1 MSNSQINLPKTAFSM
16 KANLPAREPE
26 ILEYW
31 QKINLYRELRNSSK
45 GKEKF
50 VLHDGPP
57 YANGNIHM
65 GTALNK
71 ILKDIIVKFHQMDGK
86 DSIYVPGWDCH
97 GLPIEWKI
105 EEQYKKNKK
114 NKNDVPIVEFRK
126 ECRLFA
132 EKWIEVHKGQ
142 FKRLGVVG
150 DWENYYST
158 MSFDA
163 EAQIVRELGKFLKE
177 GSLYRGFKP
186 VLWSTVEKTALA
198 DAEVERV
205 LSMADGAL
213 LLIDSAEGVMP
224 QTKFVLS
231 KALKQGLK
239 PIVVINKLDKADQRA
254 NEVLDETFDL
264 FVSLDANEEQLD
276 FPVLYASGRSGWA
289 DTEVDGPREN
299 LNPLL
304 DLILDHVK
312 PAKFEKE
319 KPFAMLSTLL
329 YADSFLG
336 RSLVGRITQGT
347 AKANQSIKAINLNG
361 EKVDEGK
368 LTKIFRYEGTKKV
381 PIEVGEAGD
390 IVVIAG
396 LENANV
402 ADTICDLD
410 VNEPISA
417 TPIDPP
423 TMSITITVNTSP
435 LAGKEGKKLTSTQIR
450 DRLLQEAQNNVGI
463 TFAENNGNDS
473 FVVSGRGE
481 LMLEILL
488 TQMRR
493 EGFEMTVSPPK
504 VLYQTDESGKKLE
517 PIEEI
522 TMDLDEEYSSKVIDS
537 MNRRKGKLIDL
548 KDTGK
553 DKKRLIFH
561 APTRGLMGYT
571 SRFLTLTKG
580 NGVINRIFHS
590 YGPFEGEMEGR
601 RNGALI
607 AMEQGKAV
615 AFAIFNLQ
623 ARGEMFVTH
632 NDPVYPGMIVGLSPK
647 PGDMIINVMKGK
659 KLTNMRTQGTDE
671 NVVLT
676 PVRKMSI
683 AEQLSMLNT
692 DEALE
697 ITPESCRLRKS
708 ILDPHERKRSE
719 KSGAAA

>member
-1 MSNSQINLPKTAFSM
+1 MTTSIRNITIIAHVDHGKTTLIDNLMKQSGSFRENEVVDERLMDSGELEKERGITILAKPASIN
-16 KANLPAREPE
+16 
-26 ILEYW
+26 W
-31 QKINLYRELRNSSK
+31 
-45 GKEKF
+45 
-50 VLHDGPP
+50 
-57 YANGNIHM
+57 
-65 GTALNK
+65 
-71 ILKDIIVKFHQMDGK
+71 K
-86 DSIYVPGWDCH
+86 DSRINIIDTPGHRD
-97 GLPIEWKI
+97 
-105 EEQYKKNKK
+105 
-114 NKNDVPIVEFRK
+114 
-126 ECRLFA
+126 FA
-132 EKWIEVHKGQ
+132 
-142 FKRLGVVG
+142 
-150 DWENYYST
+150 
-158 MSFDA
+158 
-163 EAQIVRELGKFLKE
+163 
-177 GSLYRGFKP
+177 
-186 VLWSTVEKTALA
+186 
-198 DAEVERV
+198 AEVERV

-224 QTKFVLS
+224 QTKFVLA

-254 NEVLDETFDL
+254 DEVLNETFDL
-264 FVSLDANEEQLD
+264 FVNLDSNEEQLD
-276 FPVLYASGRSGWA
+276 FPVIYASGRSGWA
-289 DTEVDGPREN
+289 SKEIDGPREN

-304 DLILDHVK
+304 DLVIDHVK
-312 PAKFEKE
+312 PAEFDKS

-336 RSLVGRITQGT
+336 RSLVGRISQGT
-347 AKANQSIKAINLNG
+347 AKANQQIKAINLDG
-361 EKVDEGK
+361 EKVDEGR

-396 LENANV
+396 LEKANV
-402 ADTICDLD
+402 ADTICDTEVD
-410 VNEPISA
+410 TPIQA

-423 TMSITITVNTSP
+423 TMSIKITVNSSP
-435 LAGKEGKKLTSTQIR
+435 LAGTEGKKLTSTQIR
-450 DRLLQEAQNNVGI
+450 ERLVQEAQNNVGI
-463 TFAENNGNDS
+463 SFSENENKDS
-473 FVVSGRGE
+473 FEISGRGE

-493 EGFEMTVSPPK
+493 EGFEMTVSPPR
-504 VLYQTDESGKKLE
+504 VLFQKNENGEKLE

-522 TMDLDEEYSSKVIDS
+522 TMDLDEEFSSKVIDS
-537 MNRRKGKLIDL
+537 MNKRKGKLIDL

-553 DKKRLIFH
+553 NKKRLIFH

-580 NGVINRIFHS
+580 TGVINRIFHS
-590 YGPFEGEMEGR
+590 YGKFEGDMEGR

-607 AMEQGKAV
+607 SMEQGKAV
-615 AFAIFNLQ
+615 AFAIYNLQ

-632 NDPVYPGMIVGLSPK
+632 NDPVYSGMIVGLSPK

-683 AEQLSMLNT
+683 AEQLSMLNS

-697 ITPESCRLRKS
+697 ITPNSCRLRKAV
-708 ILDPHERKRSE
+708 LDPHERKKLSKLSE
-719 KSGAAA
+719 AS

>member
-1 MSNSQINLPKTAFSM
+1 MTTSIRNITIIAHVDHGKTTLIDNLMKQSGSFRDNEVVDERLMDSGELEKERGITILAKPASINWKNS
-16 KANLPAREPE
+16 R
-26 ILEYW
+26 
-31 QKINLYRELRNSSK
+31 
-45 GKEKF
+45 
-50 VLHDGPP
+50 V
-57 YANGNIHM
+57 NIID
-65 GTALNK
+65 T
-71 ILKDIIVKFHQMDGK
+71 
-86 DSIYVPGWDCH
+86 PGHRD
-97 GLPIEWKI
+97 
-105 EEQYKKNKK
+105 
-114 NKNDVPIVEFRK
+114 
-126 ECRLFA
+126 FA
-132 EKWIEVHKGQ
+132 
-142 FKRLGVVG
+142 
-150 DWENYYST
+150 
-158 MSFDA
+158 
-163 EAQIVRELGKFLKE
+163 
-177 GSLYRGFKP
+177 
-186 VLWSTVEKTALA
+186 
-198 DAEVERV
+198 AEVERV

-224 QTKFVLS
+224 QTKFVLA

-239 PIVVINKLDKADQRA
+239 PIVVINKLDKSDQRA

-276 FPVLYASGRSGWA
+276 FPVIYASGRSGWA
-289 DTEVDGPREN
+289 SNDIDGPREN

-304 DLILDHVK
+304 DLIINHVK
-312 PAKFEKE
+312 PAKLDKT

-336 RSLVGRITQGT
+336 RSLVGRISQGT
-347 AKANQSIKAINLNG
+347 AKANQQIKAINLKG
-361 EKVDEGK
+361 EKIDEGR

-396 LENANV
+396 LEKANV
-402 ADTICDLD
+402 ADTICNLE
-410 VNEPISA
+410 VNEPIKA

-423 TMSITITVNTSP
+423 TMSIKITVNSSP
-435 LAGKEGKKLTSTQIR
+435 LAGTEGKKLTSTQIR
-450 DRLLQEAQNNVGI
+450 ERLVSEAQNNVGI
-463 TFAENNGNDS
+463 TFSENNNKDS
-473 FVVSGRGE
+473 FEISGRGE

-504 VLYQTDESGKKLE
+504 VLYQKNEKGEKLE

-522 TMDLDEEYSSKVIDS
+522 TMDIEEEYSSKVIDS

-553 DKKRLIFH
+553 NKKRLIFH

-571 SRFLTLTKG
+571 SRFLTLTRG
-580 NGVINRIFHS
+580 TGVINKIFYS
-590 YGPFEGEMEGR
+590 YGKFEGEMEGR

-607 AMEQGKAV
+607 SMEQGKAV

-632 NDPVYPGMIVGLSPK
+632 NDPVYAGMIVGLAPK

-697 ITPESCRLRKS
+697 ITPISCRLRKS
-708 ILDPHERKRSE
+708 ILDAHDRKRNE
-719 KSGAAA
+719 KTRVAV

>member
-1 MSNSQINLPKTAFSM
+1 MRNNIRNITIIAHVDHGKTTMIDSLMRQSGSFRENEVVEERLMDSGELEKERGITILAKPASIN
-16 KANLPAREPE
+16 
-26 ILEYW
+26 W
-31 QKINLYRELRNSSK
+31 QGSRIN
-45 GKEKF
+45 
-50 VLHDGPP
+50 
-57 YANGNIHM
+57 
-65 GTALNK
+65 
-71 ILKDIIVKFHQMDGK
+71 IIDT
-86 DSIYVPGWDCH
+86 PGHRD
-97 GLPIEWKI
+97 
-105 EEQYKKNKK
+105 
-114 NKNDVPIVEFRK
+114 
-126 ECRLFA
+126 FA
-132 EKWIEVHKGQ
+132 
-142 FKRLGVVG
+142 
-150 DWENYYST
+150 
-158 MSFDA
+158 
-163 EAQIVRELGKFLKE
+163 
-177 GSLYRGFKP
+177 
-186 VLWSTVEKTALA
+186 
-198 DAEVERV
+198 AEVERV

-224 QTKFVLS
+224 QTKFVLA

-239 PIVVINKLDKADQRA
+239 PIVIINKLDKPDQRA
-254 NEVLDETFDL
+254 EEVLDETFDL

-289 DTEVDGPREN
+289 SKEVDGSREN
-299 LNPLL
+299 LHPLL
-304 DLILDHVK
+304 DLILEHVQPDK
-312 PAKFEKE
+312 LDNN

-336 RSLVGRITQGT
+336 RSLVGKISQGS
-347 AKANQSIKAINLNG
+347 AKANQQIKAINLKG
-361 EKVDEGK
+361 EKVDEGR

-396 LENANV
+396 LEKANV
-402 ADTICDLD
+402 ADTICDLE
-410 VNEPISA
+410 VNEPIPA

-423 TMSITITVNTSP
+423 TMSIKVTVNSSP
-435 LAGKEGKKLTSTQIR
+435 LAGTEGKKLTSTQIR
-450 DRLLQEAQNNVGI
+450 ERLILESQNNVGI
-463 TFAENNGNDS
+463 TFSENKNNDA
-473 FVVSGRGE
+473 FEISGRGE

-504 VLYQTDESGKKLE
+504 VLFKKDENGNKLE

-522 TMDLDEEYSSKVIDS
+522 TMDLDEEHSSKVIDS

-590 YGPFEGEMEGR
+590 YGKYEGEMEGR

-607 AMEQGKAV
+607 SMETGKAV

-632 NDPVYPGMIVGLSPK
+632 NDPVYVGMIVGLAPK
-647 PGDMIINVMKGK
+647 AGDLQINVMKGK

-683 AEQLSMLNT
+683 AEQLSILNT

-697 ITPESCRLRKS
+697 ITPKSCRLRKA
-708 ILDPHERKRSE
+708 ILNPHERKKSE
-719 KSGAAA
+719 KASASAA

>member
-1 MSNSQINLPKTAFSM
+1 MTTSIRNITIIAHVDHGKTTLIDNLMKQSGSFRENEVVDERLMDSGELEKERGITILAKPASIN
-16 KANLPAREPE
+16 
-26 ILEYW
+26 W
-31 QKINLYRELRNSSK
+31 
-45 GKEKF
+45 
-50 VLHDGPP
+50 
-57 YANGNIHM
+57 
-65 GTALNK
+65 
-71 ILKDIIVKFHQMDGK
+71 K
-86 DSIYVPGWDCH
+86 DSRINIIDTPGHRD
-97 GLPIEWKI
+97 
-105 EEQYKKNKK
+105 
-114 NKNDVPIVEFRK
+114 
-126 ECRLFA
+126 FA
-132 EKWIEVHKGQ
+132 
-142 FKRLGVVG
+142 
-150 DWENYYST
+150 
-158 MSFDA
+158 
-163 EAQIVRELGKFLKE
+163 
-177 GSLYRGFKP
+177 
-186 VLWSTVEKTALA
+186 
-198 DAEVERV
+198 AEVERV

-224 QTKFVLS
+224 QTKFVLA

-254 NEVLDETFDL
+254 DEVLNETFDL

-276 FPVLYASGRSGWA
+276 FPVIYASGRSGWA
-289 DTEVDGPREN
+289 SKEIDGPREN

-304 DLILDHVK
+304 DLVIDHVK
-312 PAKFEKE
+312 PAEFDKT

-336 RSLVGRITQGT
+336 RSLVGRISQGT
-347 AKANQSIKAINLNG
+347 AKANQQIKAINLDG
-361 EKVDEGK
+361 EKVDEGR

-396 LENANV
+396 LEKANV
-402 ADTICDLD
+402 ADTICDTE
-410 VNEPISA
+410 VNIPIQA

-423 TMSITITVNTSP
+423 TMSIKITVNSSP
-435 LAGKEGKKLTSTQIR
+435 LAGTEGKKLTSTQIR
-450 DRLLQEAQNNVGI
+450 ERLVQEAQNNVGI
-463 TFAENNGNDS
+463 SFSENENKDS
-473 FVVSGRGE
+473 FEISGRGE

-493 EGFEMTVSPPK
+493 EGFEMTVSPPR
-504 VLYQTDESGKKLE
+504 VLFQKNENGEKLE

-522 TMDLDEEYSSKVIDS
+522 TMDLDEEFSSKVIDS
-537 MNRRKGKLIDL
+537 MNKRKGKLIDL

-553 DKKRLIFH
+553 NKKRLIFH

-580 NGVINRIFHS
+580 TGVINRIFHS
-590 YGPFEGEMEGR
+590 YGKFEGDMEGR

-607 AMEQGKAV
+607 SMEQGKAV
-615 AFAIFNLQ
+615 AFAIYNLQ

-632 NDPVYPGMIVGLSPK
+632 NDPVYSGMIVGLSPK

-683 AEQLSMLNT
+683 AEQLSMLNS

-697 ITPESCRLRKS
+697 ITPNSCRLRKAV
-708 ILDPHERKRSE
+708 LDPHERKKLSKLSE
-719 KSGAAA
+719 AS

>member
-1 MSNSQINLPKTAFSM
+1 MSNNIRNITIIAHVDHGKTTMIDNLMKQSGSFRENEVVDERLMDSGELEKERGITILAKPASIN
-16 KANLPAREPE
+16 
-26 ILEYW
+26 W
-31 QKINLYRELRNSSK
+31 QDSR
-45 GKEKF
+45 
-50 VLHDGPP
+50 V
-57 YANGNIHM
+57 NIID
-65 GTALNK
+65 T
-71 ILKDIIVKFHQMDGK
+71 
-86 DSIYVPGWDCH
+86 PGHRD
-97 GLPIEWKI
+97 
-105 EEQYKKNKK
+105 
-114 NKNDVPIVEFRK
+114 
-126 ECRLFA
+126 FA
-132 EKWIEVHKGQ
+132 
-142 FKRLGVVG
+142 
-150 DWENYYST
+150 
-158 MSFDA
+158 
-163 EAQIVRELGKFLKE
+163 
-177 GSLYRGFKP
+177 
-186 VLWSTVEKTALA
+186 
-198 DAEVERV
+198 AEVERV

-224 QTKFVLS
+224 QTKFVLA

-289 DTEVDGPREN
+289 SKEVDGPREN
-299 LNPLL
+299 LHPLL
-304 DLILDHVK
+304 DLILEHVK
-312 PAKFEKE
+312 PAELDKD

-336 RSLVGRITQGT
+336 RSLVGRISQGT
-347 AKANQSIKAINLNG
+347 AKANQPIKAINLKG
-361 EKVDEGK
+361 EKIDEGK

-396 LENANV
+396 LEKANV
-402 ADTICDLD
+402 ADTICDPELND
-410 VNEPISA
+410 PIPA

-423 TMSITITVNTSP
+423 TMSITISVNSSP
-435 LAGKEGKKLTSTQIR
+435 LAGTEGKKLTSTQIR
-450 DRLLQEAQNNVGI
+450 DRLISEAQNNVGI
-463 TFAENNGNDS
+463 TFSQNTNVDS
-473 FVVSGRGE
+473 FVISGRGE

-504 VLYQTDESGKKLE
+504 VLFQKDEAGNKLE

-522 TMDLDEEYSSKVIDS
+522 TVDLDEEFSSKIIDS
-537 MNRRKGKLIDL
+537 MNRRKGKLLDL

-553 DKKRLIFH
+553 DKKRLVFH

-580 NGVINRIFHS
+580 TGVINRIFHG
-590 YGPFEGEMEGR
+590 YGKFEGEMDGR
-601 RNGALI
+601 KNGALI
-607 AMEQGKAV
+607 SMSTGKAV

-632 NDPVYPGMIVGLSPK
+632 NDPVYEGMIVGLTPK

-659 KLTNMRTQGTDE
+659 QLTNMRTQGTDE

-676 PVRKMSI
+676 PVRQMSI

-697 ITPESCRLRKS
+697 ITPKSLRLRKA
-708 ILDPHERKRSE
+708 ILNPHDRKKSE

>member
-1 MSNSQINLPKTAFSM
+1 MSNNIRNITIIAHVDHGKTTMIDNLMKQSGSFRDNEVVDERLMDSGELEKERGITILAKPASIN
-16 KANLPAREPE
+16 
-26 ILEYW
+26 W
-31 QKINLYRELRNSSK
+31 QDSR
-45 GKEKF
+45 
-50 VLHDGPP
+50 V
-57 YANGNIHM
+57 NIID
-65 GTALNK
+65 T
-71 ILKDIIVKFHQMDGK
+71 
-86 DSIYVPGWDCH
+86 PGHRD
-97 GLPIEWKI
+97 
-105 EEQYKKNKK
+105 
-114 NKNDVPIVEFRK
+114 
-126 ECRLFA
+126 FA
-132 EKWIEVHKGQ
+132 
-142 FKRLGVVG
+142 
-150 DWENYYST
+150 
-158 MSFDA
+158 
-163 EAQIVRELGKFLKE
+163 
-177 GSLYRGFKP
+177 
-186 VLWSTVEKTALA
+186 
-198 DAEVERV
+198 AEVERV

-224 QTKFVLS
+224 QTKFVLA

-289 DTEVDGPREN
+289 SKEVDGPREN
-299 LNPLL
+299 LHPLL
-304 DLILDHVK
+304 DLIIEHVE
-312 PAKFEKE
+312 PAKLDKT

-336 RSLVGRITQGT
+336 RSLVGRISQGT
-347 AKANQSIKAINLNG
+347 AKANQPIKAINLKG

-381 PIEVGEAGD
+381 PIEIGEAGD

-396 LENANV
+396 LEKANV
-402 ADTICDLD
+402 ADTICDPELND
-410 VNEPISA
+410 PIPA

-423 TMSITITVNTSP
+423 TMSITISVNSSP
-435 LAGKEGKKLTSTQIR
+435 LAGTEGKKLTSTQIR
-450 DRLLQEAQNNVGI
+450 DRLVSEAQNNVGI
-463 TFAENNGNDS
+463 TFSQNENVDS
-473 FVVSGRGE
+473 FVISGRGE

-504 VLYQTDESGKKLE
+504 VLYQKDEAGNKLE

-522 TMDLDEEYSSKVIDS
+522 TVDLDEEYSSKIIDS
-537 MNRRKGKLIDL
+537 MNRRKGKLLDL

-553 DKKRLIFH
+553 DKKRLVFH

-580 NGVINRIFHS
+580 TGVINRIFHG
-590 YGPFEGEMEGR
+590 YGKFEGEMDGR
-601 RNGALI
+601 KNGALI
-607 AMEQGKAV
+607 SMSTGKAV

-632 NDPVYPGMIVGLSPK
+632 NDPVYEGMIVGLTPK

-659 KLTNMRTQGTDE
+659 QLTNMRTQGTDE

-676 PVRKMSI
+676 PVRQMSI

-697 ITPESCRLRKS
+697 ITPKSLRLRKA
-708 ILDPHERKRSE
+708 ILNPHDRKRSE
-719 KSGAAA
+719 KPGTAA

>member
-1 MSNSQINLPKTAFSM
+1 MTASIRNITIIAHVDHGKTTLIDNLMKQSGSFRENEVVDERLMDSGELEKERGITILAKPASIN
-16 KANLPAREPE
+16 
-26 ILEYW
+26 W
-31 QKINLYRELRNSSK
+31 
-45 GKEKF
+45 
-50 VLHDGPP
+50 
-57 YANGNIHM
+57 
-65 GTALNK
+65 
-71 ILKDIIVKFHQMDGK
+71 K
-86 DSIYVPGWDCH
+86 DSRINIIDTPGHRD
-97 GLPIEWKI
+97 
-105 EEQYKKNKK
+105 
-114 NKNDVPIVEFRK
+114 
-126 ECRLFA
+126 FA
-132 EKWIEVHKGQ
+132 
-142 FKRLGVVG
+142 
-150 DWENYYST
+150 
-158 MSFDA
+158 
-163 EAQIVRELGKFLKE
+163 
-177 GSLYRGFKP
+177 
-186 VLWSTVEKTALA
+186 
-198 DAEVERV
+198 AEVERV

-254 NEVLDETFDL
+254 DEVLNETFDL

-276 FPVLYASGRSGWA
+276 FPVIYASGRSGWA
-289 DTEVDGPREN
+289 SKEIDGPRDN

-304 DLILDHVK
+304 DLVIDHVK
-312 PAKFEKE
+312 PAEFDKT

-336 RSLVGRITQGT
+336 RSLVGRISQGT
-347 AKANQSIKAINLNG
+347 AKANQQIKAINLDG
-361 EKVDEGK
+361 EKVDEGR

-396 LENANV
+396 LEKANV
-402 ADTICDLD
+402 ADTICDTEVD
-410 VNEPISA
+410 TPIQA

-423 TMSITITVNTSP
+423 TMSIKITVNSSP
-435 LAGKEGKKLTSTQIR
+435 LAGTEGKKLTSTQIR
-450 DRLLQEAQNNVGI
+450 ERLVQEAQNNVGI
-463 TFAENNGNDS
+463 SFSENENKDS
-473 FVVSGRGE
+473 FEISGRGE

-493 EGFEMTVSPPK
+493 EGFEMTVSPPR
-504 VLYQTDESGKKLE
+504 VLFQKNENGEKLE

-522 TMDLDEEYSSKVIDS
+522 TMDLDEEFSSKVIDS
-537 MNRRKGKLIDL
+537 MNKRKGKLIDL

-553 DKKRLIFH
+553 NKKRLIFH

-580 NGVINRIFHS
+580 TGVINRIFHS
-590 YGPFEGEMEGR
+590 YGKFEGDMEGR

-607 AMEQGKAV
+607 SMEQGKAV
-615 AFAIFNLQ
+615 AFAIYNLQ

-632 NDPVYPGMIVGLSPK
+632 NDPVYSGMIVGLSPK

-683 AEQLSMLNT
+683 AEQLSMLNS

-697 ITPESCRLRKS
+697 ITPNSCRLRKAV
-708 ILDPHERKRSE
+708 LDPHERKKLSKLSE
-719 KSGAAA
+719 AS

>member
-1 MSNSQINLPKTAFSM
+1 MSNNIRNITIIAHVDHGKTTLIDNLMKQSGSFRENEVVDERLMDSGELEKERGITILAKPASINWKHS
-16 KANLPAREPE
+16 R
-26 ILEYW
+26 
-31 QKINLYRELRNSSK
+31 
-45 GKEKF
+45 
-50 VLHDGPP
+50 V
-57 YANGNIHM
+57 NIID
-65 GTALNK
+65 T
-71 ILKDIIVKFHQMDGK
+71 
-86 DSIYVPGWDCH
+86 PGHRD
-97 GLPIEWKI
+97 
-105 EEQYKKNKK
+105 
-114 NKNDVPIVEFRK
+114 
-126 ECRLFA
+126 FA
-132 EKWIEVHKGQ
+132 
-142 FKRLGVVG
+142 
-150 DWENYYST
+150 
-158 MSFDA
+158 
-163 EAQIVRELGKFLKE
+163 
-177 GSLYRGFKP
+177 
-186 VLWSTVEKTALA
+186 
-198 DAEVERV
+198 AEVERV

-276 FPVLYASGRSGWA
+276 FPVIYASGRSGWA
-289 DTEVDGPREN
+289 DKEVDGPREN

-304 DLILDHVK
+304 DLIIDHVK
-312 PAKFEKE
+312 PAELDKT

-336 RSLVGRITQGT
+336 RSLVGRIAQGT

-390 IVVIAG
+390 IVVVAG
-396 LENANV
+396 LEKANV
-402 ADTICDLD
+402 ADTICDPE
-410 VNEPISA
+410 VNEPIPA
-417 TPIDPP
+417 IPIDPP

-435 LAGKEGKKLTSTQIR
+435 LAGTEGKKLTSTQIR
-450 DRLLQEAQNNVGI
+450 DRLIQEAQNNVGI
-463 TFAENNGNDS
+463 NFSENNGNDS

-504 VLYQTDESGKKLE
+504 VLYKNDENGNKLE

-553 DKKRLIFH
+553 DKKRLVFH

-580 NGVINRIFHS
+580 NGVINRIFHD
-590 YGPFEGEMEGR
+590 YGPFEGDMEGR

-607 AMEQGKAV
+607 SMEKGKAV

-683 AEQLSMLNT
+683 AEQLSMLNA

-697 ITPESCRLRKS
+697 ITPDSCRLRKA
-708 ILDPHERKRSE
+708 ILDPHERKKSE

>member
-1 MSNSQINLPKTAFSM
+1 MSNNIRNITIIAHVDHGKTTMIDNLM
-16 KANLPAREPE
+16 KQSGSFRENEVVDERLMDSGELEKERGITILAKPAS
-26 ILEYW
+26 IDW
-31 QKINLYRELRNSSK
+31 QGTR
-45 GKEKF
+45 
-50 VLHDGPP
+50 V
-57 YANGNIHM
+57 NIID
-65 GTALNK
+65 T
-71 ILKDIIVKFHQMDGK
+71 
-86 DSIYVPGWDCH
+86 PGHRD
-97 GLPIEWKI
+97 
-105 EEQYKKNKK
+105 
-114 NKNDVPIVEFRK
+114 
-126 ECRLFA
+126 FA
-132 EKWIEVHKGQ
+132 
-142 FKRLGVVG
+142 
-150 DWENYYST
+150 
-158 MSFDA
+158 
-163 EAQIVRELGKFLKE
+163 
-177 GSLYRGFKP
+177 
-186 VLWSTVEKTALA
+186 
-198 DAEVERV
+198 AEVERV

-224 QTKFVLS
+224 QTKFVLA

-276 FPVLYASGRSGWA
+276 FPVMYASGRSGWA
-289 DTEVDGPREN
+289 DKEVDGPREN
-299 LNPLL
+299 LHPLL
-304 DLILDHVK
+304 DLIIEHVK
-312 PAKFEKE
+312 PADLDKT

-336 RSLVGRITQGT
+336 RSLVGKISQGT
-347 AKANQSIKAINLNG
+347 AKANQPIKAINLKG
-361 EKVDEGK
+361 EKVDEGR

-396 LENANV
+396 LEKANV
-402 ADTICDLD
+402 ADTICDPELND
-410 VNEPISA
+410 PIPA

-423 TMSITITVNTSP
+423 TMSITISVNSSP
-435 LAGKEGKKLTSTQIR
+435 LAGTEGKKLTSTQIR
-450 DRLLQEAQNNVGI
+450 DRLISEAQNNVGI
-463 TFAENNGNDS
+463 TFSQNTNVDS
-473 FVVSGRGE
+473 FVISGRGE

-504 VLYQTDESGKKLE
+504 VLYQKDDNGNRLE

-522 TMDLDEEYSSKVIDS
+522 TVDVDEEFSSKIIDS
-537 MNRRKGKLIDL
+537 MNRRKGKLLDL

-580 NGVINRIFHS
+580 TGVINRIFHG
-590 YGPFEGEMEGR
+590 YGKFEGEMDGR
-601 RNGALI
+601 KNGALI
-607 AMEQGKAV
+607 SMANGKAV

-632 NDPVYPGMIVGLSPK
+632 NDPVYEGMIVGLAPK
-647 PGDMIINVMKGK
+647 AGDMIINVMKGK
-659 KLTNMRTQGTDE
+659 QLTNMRTQGTDE

-676 PVRKMSI
+676 PVRQMSI

-697 ITPESCRLRKS
+697 ITPKSLRLRKA
-708 ILDPHERKRSE
+708 ILNPNDRKKNE
-719 KSGAAA
+719 KSSTPL

>member
-1 MSNSQINLPKTAFSM
+1 MSNNIRNITIIAHVDHGKTTMIDNLM
-16 KANLPAREPE
+16 KQSGSFRENEVVDERLMDSGELEKERGITILAKPAS
-26 ILEYW
+26 IDW
-31 QKINLYRELRNSSK
+31 QGSR
-45 GKEKF
+45 
-50 VLHDGPP
+50 V
-57 YANGNIHM
+57 NIID
-65 GTALNK
+65 T
-71 ILKDIIVKFHQMDGK
+71 
-86 DSIYVPGWDCH
+86 PGHRD
-97 GLPIEWKI
+97 
-105 EEQYKKNKK
+105 
-114 NKNDVPIVEFRK
+114 
-126 ECRLFA
+126 FA
-132 EKWIEVHKGQ
+132 
-142 FKRLGVVG
+142 
-150 DWENYYST
+150 
-158 MSFDA
+158 
-163 EAQIVRELGKFLKE
+163 
-177 GSLYRGFKP
+177 
-186 VLWSTVEKTALA
+186 
-198 DAEVERV
+198 AEVERV
-205 LSMADGAL
+205 LCMADGAL

-224 QTKFVLS
+224 QTKFVLA

-289 DTEVDGPREN
+289 SKEVDGPREN
-299 LNPLL
+299 LHPLL
-304 DLILDHVK
+304 DLIMEHVK
-312 PAKFEKE
+312 PAELDKN

-336 RSLVGRITQGT
+336 RSLVGRISQGT
-347 AKANQSIKAINLNG
+347 AKANQPIKAINLKG

-381 PIEVGEAGD
+381 PIDVGEAGD

-396 LENANV
+396 LEKANV
-402 ADTICDLD
+402 ADTICDPE
-410 VNEPISA
+410 VNDPIPA

-423 TMSITITVNTSP
+423 TMSITISVNSSP
-435 LAGKEGKKLTSTQIR
+435 LAGTEGKKLTSTQIR
-450 DRLLQEAQNNVGI
+450 DRLLNEAQNNVGI
-463 TFAENNGNDS
+463 TFSQNSNVDS
-473 FVVSGRGE
+473 FVISGRGE

-504 VLYQTDESGKKLE
+504 VLYQQDGDGNKLE

-522 TMDLDEEYSSKVIDS
+522 TVDLDEEFSSKIIDS
-537 MNRRKGKLIDL
+537 MNRRKGKLLDL

-553 DKKRLIFH
+553 DKKRLVFH

-580 NGVINRIFHS
+580 TGVINRIFHG
-590 YGPFEGEMEGR
+590 YGKFEGEMDGR
-601 RNGALI
+601 KNGALI
-607 AMEQGKAV
+607 SMSNGKAV

-632 NDPVYPGMIVGLSPK
+632 NDPVYEGMIVGLTPK

-659 KLTNMRTQGTDE
+659 QLTNMRTQGTDE

-676 PVRKMSI
+676 PVRQMSI

-697 ITPESCRLRKS
+697 ITPKSLRLRKA
-708 ILDPHERKRSE
+708 ILNPHDRKKNE
-719 KSGAAA
+719 KSSTPL

>member
-1 MSNSQINLPKTAFSM
+1 MPNNIRNITIIAHVDHGKTTMIDNLMKQSGSFRDNEVVDERLMDSGELEKERGITILAKPASIN
-16 KANLPAREPE
+16 
-26 ILEYW
+26 W
-31 QKINLYRELRNSSK
+31 QDTRIN
-45 GKEKF
+45 
-50 VLHDGPP
+50 
-57 YANGNIHM
+57 
-65 GTALNK
+65 
-71 ILKDIIVKFHQMDGK
+71 IIDT
-86 DSIYVPGWDCH
+86 PGHRD
-97 GLPIEWKI
+97 
-105 EEQYKKNKK
+105 
-114 NKNDVPIVEFRK
+114 
-126 ECRLFA
+126 FA
-132 EKWIEVHKGQ
+132 
-142 FKRLGVVG
+142 
-150 DWENYYST
+150 
-158 MSFDA
+158 
-163 EAQIVRELGKFLKE
+163 
-177 GSLYRGFKP
+177 
-186 VLWSTVEKTALA
+186 
-198 DAEVERV
+198 AEVERV

-224 QTKFVLS
+224 QTKFVLA

-239 PIVVINKLDKADQRA
+239 PIVIINKLDKADQRA

-264 FVSLDANEEQLD
+264 FVSLDANDEQLD

-289 DTEVDGPREN
+289 SKEVDGPREN
-299 LNPLL
+299 LHPLL
-304 DLILDHVK
+304 DLIIEHVK
-312 PAKFEKE
+312 PAELDTS

-329 YADSFLG
+329 YADNFLG
-336 RSLVGRITQGT
+336 RSLVGKISQGT
-347 AKANQSIKAINLNG
+347 AKANQPIKAINLKG
-361 EKVDEGK
+361 EKIDEGK

-396 LENANV
+396 LEKANV
-402 ADTICDLD
+402 ADTICDPE
-410 VNEPISA
+410 VNEPIPA

-423 TMSITITVNTSP
+423 TMSITISVNSSP
-435 LAGKEGKKLTSTQIR
+435 LAGTEGKKLTSTQIR
-450 DRLLQEAQNNVGI
+450 DRLITEAQNNVGI
-463 TFAENNGNDS
+463 SFSQNANVDS
-473 FVVSGRGE
+473 FVISGRGE

-504 VLYQTDESGKKLE
+504 VLYQQDENGNKLE

-522 TMDLDEEYSSKVIDS
+522 TVDLDEEYSSKIIDS
-537 MNRRKGKLIDL
+537 MNRKKGKLIDL

-580 NGVINRIFHS
+580 TGVINRIFHG
-590 YGPFEGEMEGR
+590 YGKFEGEMDGR
-601 RNGALI
+601 KNGALI
-607 AMEQGKAV
+607 SMATGKAV

-632 NDPVYPGMIVGLSPK
+632 NDPVYEGMIVGLTPK

-659 KLTNMRTQGTDE
+659 QLTNMRTQGTDE

-683 AEQLSMLNT
+683 AEQLSILNT

-697 ITPESCRLRKS
+697 ITPKSLRLRKA
-708 ILDPHERKRSE
+708 ILNPNERKKNE
-719 KSGAAA
+719 KSGTPL

>member
-1 MSNSQINLPKTAFSM
+1 MSNNIRNITIIAHVDHGKTTLIDNLMKQSGSFRENEVVNERLMDSGELEKERGITILAKPASINWKGS
-16 KANLPAREPE
+16 R
-26 ILEYW
+26 
-31 QKINLYRELRNSSK
+31 IN
-45 GKEKF
+45 
-50 VLHDGPP
+50 
-57 YANGNIHM
+57 
-65 GTALNK
+65 
-71 ILKDIIVKFHQMDGK
+71 IIDT
-86 DSIYVPGWDCH
+86 PGHRD
-97 GLPIEWKI
+97 
-105 EEQYKKNKK
+105 
-114 NKNDVPIVEFRK
+114 
-126 ECRLFA
+126 FA
-132 EKWIEVHKGQ
+132 
-142 FKRLGVVG
+142 
-150 DWENYYST
+150 
-158 MSFDA
+158 
-163 EAQIVRELGKFLKE
+163 
-177 GSLYRGFKP
+177 
-186 VLWSTVEKTALA
+186 
-198 DAEVERV
+198 AEVERV
-205 LSMADGAL
+205 LNMADGAL

-264 FVSLDANEEQLD
+264 FVNLDANEEQLD

-289 DTEVDGPREN
+289 DKEIDGPRKN

-304 DLILDHVK
+304 DLIIENVN
-312 PAKFEKE
+312 PAKFDKS

-347 AKANQSIKAINLNG
+347 ARANQTIKAINLKG
-361 EKVDEGK
+361 EKVDEGR

-381 PIEVGEAGD
+381 PIEIGEAGD

-396 LENANV
+396 LEKANV
-402 ADTICDLD
+402 ADTICDLE
-410 VNEPISA
+410 VYEPIPA
-417 TPIDPP
+417 IPIDPP

-435 LAGKEGKKLTSTQIR
+435 LAGTEGKKLTSTQIR
-450 DRLLQEAQNNVGI
+450 DRLIQEAQNNVGI
-463 TFAENNGNDS
+463 SFSENEGNDS
-473 FVVSGRGE
+473 FVICGRGE

-488 TQMRR
+488 IQMRR
-493 EGFEMTVSPPK
+493 EGFELTVSPPK
-504 VLYQTDESGKKLE
+504 VLYEYDKKGNKLE

-522 TMDLDEEYSSKVIDS
+522 TVDIDEEYSSKVIDS
-537 MNRRKGKLIDL
+537 MNKRKGKLIDL

-553 DKKRLIFH
+553 NKKRLIFH

-571 SRFLTLTKG
+571 SKFLTLTKG

-590 YGPFEGEMEGR
+590 YGAFEGEMEGR

-607 AMEQGKAV
+607 SMEQGKAV

-623 ARGEMFVTH
+623 ARGEMFITH
-632 NDPVYPGMIVGLSPK
+632 NDPVYPGMIVGLAPK

-659 KLTNMRTQGTDE
+659 KLTNMRTQNTDE
-671 NVVLT
+671 NIVLT

-683 AEQLSMLNT
+683 AEQLSILNS

-697 ITPESCRLRKS
+697 ITPLSCRLRKA
-708 ILDPHERKRSE
+708 ILDPHQRKKSE

>member
-1 MSNSQINLPKTAFSM
+1 MT
-16 KANLPAREPE
+16 
-26 ILEYW
+26 
-31 QKINLYRELRNSSK
+31 
-45 GKEKF
+45 
-50 VLHDGPP
+50 
-57 YANGNIHM
+57 
-65 GTALNK
+65 
-71 ILKDIIVKFHQMDGK
+71 KDIRNITIIAHVDHGKTTMIDNLMKQSGSFRDNEVVEERVMDSGELEKERGITILAKPASIDWK
-86 DSIYVPGWDCH
+86 DSRINIIDTPGHRD
-97 GLPIEWKI
+97 
-105 EEQYKKNKK
+105 
-114 NKNDVPIVEFRK
+114 
-126 ECRLFA
+126 FA
-132 EKWIEVHKGQ
+132 
-142 FKRLGVVG
+142 
-150 DWENYYST
+150 
-158 MSFDA
+158 
-163 EAQIVRELGKFLKE
+163 
-177 GSLYRGFKP
+177 
-186 VLWSTVEKTALA
+186 
-198 DAEVERV
+198 AEVERV
-205 LSMADGAL
+205 LIMADGAL

-239 PIVVINKLDKADQRA
+239 PIVIINKLDKSDQRA
-254 NEVLDETFDL
+254 SEVLDETFDL

-289 DTEVDGPREN
+289 SKEIDDPREN
-299 LNPLL
+299 LHPIL
-304 DLILDHVK
+304 DLILDHVE
-312 PAKFEKE
+312 PAKLNKE

-336 RSLVGRITQGT
+336 RSLVGKISQGT
-347 AKANQSIKAINLNG
+347 AKANQQIKAINLEG
-361 EKVDEGK
+361 KKVDEGR
-368 LTKIFRYEGTKKV
+368 LTKIFRYEGTKRV

-390 IVVIAG
+390 IVIIAG
-396 LENANV
+396 LEKANV
-402 ADTICDLD
+402 ADTICDPE

-423 TMSITITVNTSP
+423 TMSITVTVNSSP
-435 LAGKEGKKLTSTQIR
+435 LAGTEGKKLTSTQIR
-450 DRLLQEAQNNVGI
+450 DRLMMESQNNVGI
-463 TFAENNGNDS
+463 TFGENENRDA
-473 FVVSGRGE
+473 FVISGRGE

-504 VLYQTDESGKKLE
+504 VLFQKDDSGSKLE

-553 DKKRLIFH
+553 EKKRLIFH

-590 YGPFEGEMEGR
+590 FGKYAGDLEGR

-607 AMEQGKAV
+607 SMASGKAV

-632 NDPVYPGMIVGLSPK
+632 NDAVYEGMIVGLSSK
-647 PGDMIINVMKGK
+647 SGDLEINVMKGK
-659 KLTNMRTQGTDE
+659 QLTNMRTQGTDE

-697 ITPESCRLRKS
+697 ITPKSLRLRKAM
-708 ILDPHERKRSE
+708 LNPHDRKR
-719 KSGAAA
+719 KSKAS

>member
-1 MSNSQINLPKTAFSM
+1 MSNNIRNITIIAHVDHGKTTMIDNLMKQSGSFRDNEVVDERLMDSGELEKERGITILAKPASIN
-16 KANLPAREPE
+16 
-26 ILEYW
+26 W
-31 QKINLYRELRNSSK
+31 QDTR
-45 GKEKF
+45 
-50 VLHDGPP
+50 V
-57 YANGNIHM
+57 NIID
-65 GTALNK
+65 T
-71 ILKDIIVKFHQMDGK
+71 
-86 DSIYVPGWDCH
+86 PGHRD
-97 GLPIEWKI
+97 
-105 EEQYKKNKK
+105 
-114 NKNDVPIVEFRK
+114 
-126 ECRLFA
+126 FA
-132 EKWIEVHKGQ
+132 
-142 FKRLGVVG
+142 
-150 DWENYYST
+150 
-158 MSFDA
+158 
-163 EAQIVRELGKFLKE
+163 
-177 GSLYRGFKP
+177 
-186 VLWSTVEKTALA
+186 
-198 DAEVERV
+198 AEVERV

-224 QTKFVLS
+224 QTKFVLA

-289 DTEVDGPREN
+289 SKEVDGPREN
-299 LNPLL
+299 LHPLL
-304 DLILDHVK
+304 DLIIEHVK
-312 PAKFEKE
+312 PAELDKT

-336 RSLVGRITQGT
+336 RSLVGRISQGT
-347 AKANQSIKAINLNG
+347 AKANQPIKAINLKG

-381 PIEVGEAGD
+381 PIEIGEAGD

-396 LENANV
+396 LEKANV
-402 ADTICDLD
+402 ADTICDPEL
-410 VNEPISA
+410 NEPISA

-423 TMSITITVNTSP
+423 TMSITISVNSSP
-435 LAGKEGKKLTSTQIR
+435 LAGTEGKKLTSTQIR
-450 DRLLQEAQNNVGI
+450 DRLVSEAQNNVGI
-463 TFAENNGNDS
+463 TFSQNTNVDS
-473 FVVSGRGE
+473 FVISGRGE

-504 VLYQTDESGKKLE
+504 VLFQKDEVGNKLE

-522 TMDLDEEYSSKVIDS
+522 TVDLDEEFSSKIIDS
-537 MNRRKGKLIDL
+537 MNRRKGKLLDL

-553 DKKRLIFH
+553 DKKRLVFH

-580 NGVINRIFHS
+580 TGVINRIFHG
-590 YGPFEGEMEGR
+590 YGKFEGEMDGR
-601 RNGALI
+601 KNGALI
-607 AMEQGKAV
+607 SMSTGKAV

-632 NDPVYPGMIVGLSPK
+632 NDPVYEGMIVGLTPK

-659 KLTNMRTQGTDE
+659 QLTNMRTQGTDE

-676 PVRKMSI
+676 PVRQMSI

-692 DEALE
+692 DEASE
-697 ITPESCRLRKS
+697 ITPKSLRLRKA
-708 ILDPHERKRSE
+708 ILNPHERKKSE

>member
-1 MSNSQINLPKTAFSM
+1 MSNNIRNITIIAHVDHGKTTMIDNLM
-16 KANLPAREPE
+16 KQSGSFRENEVVDERLMDSGELEKERGITILAKPAS
-26 ILEYW
+26 IDW
-31 QKINLYRELRNSSK
+31 QNSR
-45 GKEKF
+45 
-50 VLHDGPP
+50 V
-57 YANGNIHM
+57 NIID
-65 GTALNK
+65 T
-71 ILKDIIVKFHQMDGK
+71 
-86 DSIYVPGWDCH
+86 PGHRD
-97 GLPIEWKI
+97 
-105 EEQYKKNKK
+105 
-114 NKNDVPIVEFRK
+114 
-126 ECRLFA
+126 FA
-132 EKWIEVHKGQ
+132 
-142 FKRLGVVG
+142 
-150 DWENYYST
+150 
-158 MSFDA
+158 
-163 EAQIVRELGKFLKE
+163 
-177 GSLYRGFKP
+177 
-186 VLWSTVEKTALA
+186 
-198 DAEVERV
+198 AEVERV

-224 QTKFVLS
+224 QTKFVLA

-276 FPVLYASGRSGWA
+276 FPVMYASGRSGWA
-289 DTEVDGPREN
+289 SKEVDGPREN
-299 LNPLL
+299 LHPLL
-304 DLILDHVK
+304 DLIIEHVK
-312 PAKFEKE
+312 PAELDKT

-336 RSLVGRITQGT
+336 RSLVGRISQGT
-347 AKANQSIKAINLNG
+347 AKANQPIKAINLKG

-396 LENANV
+396 LEKANV
-402 ADTICDLD
+402 ADTICDPELND
-410 VNEPISA
+410 PIPA

-423 TMSITITVNTSP
+423 TMSITISVNSSP
-435 LAGKEGKKLTSTQIR
+435 LAGTEGKKLTSTQIR
-450 DRLLQEAQNNVGI
+450 DRLVQEAQNNVGI
-463 TFAENNGNDS
+463 TFSQNENVDS
-473 FVVSGRGE
+473 FIISGRGE

-504 VLYQTDESGKKLE
+504 VLYQQDEAGNKLE

-522 TMDLDEEYSSKVIDS
+522 TVDLDEEFSSKIIDS
-537 MNRRKGKLIDL
+537 MNRRKGKLLDL

-580 NGVINRIFHS
+580 TGVINRIFHG
-590 YGPFEGEMEGR
+590 YGKFEGEMDGR
-601 RNGALI
+601 KNGALI
-607 AMEQGKAV
+607 SMATGKAV

-632 NDPVYPGMIVGLSPK
+632 NDPVYEGMIVGLAPK

-659 KLTNMRTQGTDE
+659 QLTNMRTQGTDE

-676 PVRKMSI
+676 PVRQMSI

-697 ITPESCRLRKS
+697 ITPKSLRLRKA
-708 ILDPHERKRSE
+708 ILNPNDRKKNE
-719 KSGAAA
+719 KSGTPL

>member
-1 MSNSQINLPKTAFSM
+1 M
-16 KANLPAREPE
+16 
-26 ILEYW
+26 
-31 QKINLYRELRNSSK
+31 NSSIRNITIIAHVDH
-45 GKEKF
+45 GKTTLIDNLMKQSGSFRENEIIDERLMDSGELEKERGITILAKPASINWKNSR
-50 VLHDGPP
+50 V
-57 YANGNIHM
+57 NIID
-65 GTALNK
+65 T
-71 ILKDIIVKFHQMDGK
+71 
-86 DSIYVPGWDCH
+86 PGHRD
-97 GLPIEWKI
+97 
-105 EEQYKKNKK
+105 
-114 NKNDVPIVEFRK
+114 
-126 ECRLFA
+126 FA
-132 EKWIEVHKGQ
+132 
-142 FKRLGVVG
+142 
-150 DWENYYST
+150 
-158 MSFDA
+158 
-163 EAQIVRELGKFLKE
+163 
-177 GSLYRGFKP
+177 
-186 VLWSTVEKTALA
+186 
-198 DAEVERV
+198 AEVERV

-224 QTKFVLS
+224 QTKFVLA

-239 PIVVINKLDKADQRA
+239 PIVVINKLDKTDQRA
-254 NEVLDETFDL
+254 NEVLEETFDL

-289 DTEVDGPREN
+289 IKELDEPRKN

-304 DLILDHVK
+304 DLIIDHVK
-312 PAKFEKE
+312 PAKFDKS

-336 RSLVGRITQGT
+336 RSLVGRISQGT
-347 AKANQSIKAINLNG
+347 AKANQKIKAINLKN
-361 EKVDEGK
+361 EKVDEGR
-368 LTKIFRYEGTKKV
+368 LTKIFRYEGTKKI
-381 PIEVGEAGD
+381 PIDVGEAGD

-396 LENANV
+396 LEKANV

-410 VNEPISA
+410 VDKPIEA

-423 TMSITITVNTSP
+423 TMSITISVNSSP
-435 LAGKEGKKLTSTQIR
+435 LAGIEGKKLTSTQIR
-450 DRLLQEAQNNVGI
+450 DRLILEAQNNVGI
-463 TFAENNGNDS
+463 TFSEHSDKDS
-473 FVVSGRGE
+473 FEISGRGE

-504 VLYQTDESGKKLE
+504 VLFKKDDNGNRLE

-522 TMDLDEEYSSKVIDS
+522 TIDLDEQYSSKVIDS

-561 APTRGLMGYT
+561 APSRGLMGYT

-590 YGPFEGEMEGR
+590 YGKFEGEMEGR

-607 AMEQGKAV
+607 SMEKGKAV
-615 AFAIFNLQ
+615 AFAIYNLQ

-632 NDPVYPGMIVGLSPK
+632 NDSVYAGMIVGLAPK

-683 AEQLSMLNT
+683 AEQLSILNS

-697 ITPESCRLRKS
+697 ITPKSCRLRKA
-708 ILDPHERKRSE
+708 ILDPHERKKNQ
-719 KSGAAA
+719 KSRVAGDISADEMGM

>member
-1 MSNSQINLPKTAFSM
+1 MTTSIRNITIIAHVDHGKTTLIDNLMKQSGSFRENEVVDERLMDSGELEKERGITILAKPASIN
-16 KANLPAREPE
+16 
-26 ILEYW
+26 W
-31 QKINLYRELRNSSK
+31 
-45 GKEKF
+45 
-50 VLHDGPP
+50 
-57 YANGNIHM
+57 
-65 GTALNK
+65 
-71 ILKDIIVKFHQMDGK
+71 K
-86 DSIYVPGWDCH
+86 DSRINIIDTPGHRD
-97 GLPIEWKI
+97 
-105 EEQYKKNKK
+105 
-114 NKNDVPIVEFRK
+114 
-126 ECRLFA
+126 FA
-132 EKWIEVHKGQ
+132 
-142 FKRLGVVG
+142 
-150 DWENYYST
+150 
-158 MSFDA
+158 
-163 EAQIVRELGKFLKE
+163 
-177 GSLYRGFKP
+177 
-186 VLWSTVEKTALA
+186 
-198 DAEVERV
+198 AEVERV

-224 QTKFVLS
+224 QTKFVLA

-254 NEVLDETFDL
+254 DEVLNETFDL

-276 FPVLYASGRSGWA
+276 FPVIYASGRSGWA
-289 DTEVDGPREN
+289 SKEINGPREN

-304 DLILDHVK
+304 DLVIDHVK
-312 PAKFEKE
+312 PAEFDKT

-336 RSLVGRITQGT
+336 RSLVGRISQGT
-347 AKANQSIKAINLNG
+347 AKANQQIKAINLDG
-361 EKVDEGK
+361 EKVDEGR

-396 LENANV
+396 LEKANV
-402 ADTICDLD
+402 ADTICDTE
-410 VNEPISA
+410 VEIPIQA

-423 TMSITITVNTSP
+423 TMSIKITVNSSP
-435 LAGKEGKKLTSTQIR
+435 LAGTEGKKLTSTQIR
-450 DRLLQEAQNNVGI
+450 ERLVQEAQNNVGI
-463 TFAENNGNDS
+463 SFSENENKDS
-473 FVVSGRGE
+473 FEISGRGE

-493 EGFEMTVSPPK
+493 EGFEMTVSPPR
-504 VLYQTDESGKKLE
+504 VLFQKNENGEKLE

-522 TMDLDEEYSSKVIDS
+522 TMDLDEEFSSKVIDS
-537 MNRRKGKLIDL
+537 MNKRKGKLIDL

-553 DKKRLIFH
+553 NKKRLIFH

-580 NGVINRIFHS
+580 TGVINRIFHS
-590 YGPFEGEMEGR
+590 YGKFEGDMEGR

-607 AMEQGKAV
+607 SMEQGKAV
-615 AFAIFNLQ
+615 AFAIYNLQ

-632 NDPVYPGMIVGLSPK
+632 NDPVYSGMIVGLSPK

-683 AEQLSMLNT
+683 AEQLSMLNS

-697 ITPESCRLRKS
+697 ITPNSCRLRKAV
-708 ILDPHERKRSE
+708 LDPHERKKLSKLSE
-719 KSGAAA
+719 AS

>member
-1 MSNSQINLPKTAFSM
+1 MSNTIRNITIIAHVDHGKTTMIDNLMKQSGSFRDNEIVDERLMDSGELEKERGITILAKPASIN
-16 KANLPAREPE
+16 
-26 ILEYW
+26 W
-31 QKINLYRELRNSSK
+31 
-45 GKEKF
+45 
-50 VLHDGPP
+50 
-57 YANGNIHM
+57 
-65 GTALNK
+65 
-71 ILKDIIVKFHQMDGK
+71 K
-86 DSIYVPGWDCH
+86 DSRINIIDTPGHRD
-97 GLPIEWKI
+97 
-105 EEQYKKNKK
+105 
-114 NKNDVPIVEFRK
+114 
-126 ECRLFA
+126 FA
-132 EKWIEVHKGQ
+132 
-142 FKRLGVVG
+142 
-150 DWENYYST
+150 
-158 MSFDA
+158 
-163 EAQIVRELGKFLKE
+163 
-177 GSLYRGFKP
+177 
-186 VLWSTVEKTALA
+186 
-198 DAEVERV
+198 AEVERV

-254 NEVLDETFDL
+254 DEVLNETFDL

-289 DTEVDGPREN
+289 DKEIEGLREN

-304 DLILDHVK
+304 DLIIQHVK
-312 PAKFEKE
+312 PAELDKT

-329 YADSFLG
+329 YADNFLG
-336 RSLVGRITQGT
+336 RSLVGRISQGT
-347 AKANQSIKAINLNG
+347 AKANQPIKAINLKG

-381 PIEVGEAGD
+381 PIEIGEAGD

-396 LENANV
+396 LEKANV
-402 ADTICDLD
+402 ADTICDPELND
-410 VNEPISA
+410 PIPA

-423 TMSITITVNTSP
+423 TMSITISVNSSP
-435 LAGKEGKKLTSTQIR
+435 LAGTEGKKLTSTQIR
-450 DRLLQEAQNNVGI
+450 DRLISEAQNNVGI
-463 TFAENNGNDS
+463 TFSQNTNVDS
-473 FVVSGRGE
+473 FVISGRGE

-504 VLYQTDESGKKLE
+504 VLYQKDEAGNKLE

-522 TMDLDEEYSSKVIDS
+522 TVDLDEEYSSKIIDS
-537 MNRRKGKLIDL
+537 MNRRKGKLLDL

-553 DKKRLIFH
+553 DKKRLVFH

-580 NGVINRIFHS
+580 TGVINRIFHG
-590 YGPFEGEMEGR
+590 YGKFEGEMEGR
-601 RNGALI
+601 KNGALI
-607 AMEQGKAV
+607 SMSTGKAV

-632 NDPVYPGMIVGLSPK
+632 NDPVYEGMIVGLTPK

-659 KLTNMRTQGTDE
+659 QLTNMRTQGTDE

-676 PVRKMSI
+676 PVRQMSI

-697 ITPESCRLRKS
+697 ITPKSLRLRKS
-708 ILDPHERKRSE
+708 ILNPHDRKRSE
-719 KSGAAA
+719 KSGTAA

>member
-1 MSNSQINLPKTAFSM
+1 MSNNIRNITIIAHVDHGKTTMIDNLMKQSGSFRDNEVVDERLMDSGELEKERGITILAKPASIN
-16 KANLPAREPE
+16 
-26 ILEYW
+26 W
-31 QKINLYRELRNSSK
+31 QNSR
-45 GKEKF
+45 
-50 VLHDGPP
+50 V
-57 YANGNIHM
+57 NIID
-65 GTALNK
+65 T
-71 ILKDIIVKFHQMDGK
+71 
-86 DSIYVPGWDCH
+86 PGHRD
-97 GLPIEWKI
+97 
-105 EEQYKKNKK
+105 
-114 NKNDVPIVEFRK
+114 
-126 ECRLFA
+126 FA
-132 EKWIEVHKGQ
+132 
-142 FKRLGVVG
+142 
-150 DWENYYST
+150 
-158 MSFDA
+158 
-163 EAQIVRELGKFLKE
+163 
-177 GSLYRGFKP
+177 
-186 VLWSTVEKTALA
+186 
-198 DAEVERV
+198 AEVERV

-224 QTKFVLS
+224 QTKFVLA

-289 DTEVDGPREN
+289 SKEVDGPREN
-299 LNPLL
+299 LHPLL
-304 DLILDHVK
+304 DLIIEHVQPAELDK
-312 PAKFEKE
+312 T

-336 RSLVGRITQGT
+336 RSLVGRISQGT
-347 AKANQSIKAINLNG
+347 AKANQPIKAINLKG

-381 PIEVGEAGD
+381 PIEIGEAGD

-396 LENANV
+396 LEKANV
-402 ADTICDLD
+402 ADTICDPELND
-410 VNEPISA
+410 PIPA

-423 TMSITITVNTSP
+423 TMSITISVNSSP
-435 LAGKEGKKLTSTQIR
+435 LAGTEGKKLTSTQIR
-450 DRLLQEAQNNVGI
+450 DRLVSEAQNNVGI
-463 TFAENNGNDS
+463 TFSQNANVDS
-473 FVVSGRGE
+473 FVISGRGE

-504 VLYQTDESGKKLE
+504 VLYQKDEDGNKLE

-522 TMDLDEEYSSKVIDS
+522 TVDLDEEYSSKIIDS
-537 MNRRKGKLIDL
+537 MNRRKGKLLDL

-553 DKKRLIFH
+553 DKKRLVFH

-580 NGVINRIFHS
+580 TGVINRIFHG
-590 YGPFEGEMEGR
+590 YGKFEGEMDGR
-601 RNGALI
+601 KNGALI
-607 AMEQGKAV
+607 SMSTGKAV

-632 NDPVYPGMIVGLSPK
+632 NDPVYEGMIVGLTPK

-659 KLTNMRTQGTDE
+659 QLTNMRTQGTDE

-676 PVRKMSI
+676 PVRQMSI

-697 ITPESCRLRKS
+697 ITPKSLRLRKA
-708 ILDPHERKRSE
+708 ILNPHDRKRSE
-719 KSGAAA
+719 KSGTAA

>member
-1 MSNSQINLPKTAFSM
+1 MTNNIRNITIIAHVDHGKTTLIDNLMKQSGSFRENEIVDERLMDSGELEKERGITILAKPASIN
-16 KANLPAREPE
+16 
-26 ILEYW
+26 W
-31 QKINLYRELRNSSK
+31 
-45 GKEKF
+45 
-50 VLHDGPP
+50 
-57 YANGNIHM
+57 
-65 GTALNK
+65 
-71 ILKDIIVKFHQMDGK
+71 K
-86 DSIYVPGWDCH
+86 DSRINIIDTPGHRD
-97 GLPIEWKI
+97 
-105 EEQYKKNKK
+105 
-114 NKNDVPIVEFRK
+114 F
-126 ECRLFA
+126 
-132 EKWIEVHKGQ
+132 
-142 FKRLGVVG
+142 
-150 DWENYYST
+150 S
-158 MSFDA
+158 
-163 EAQIVRELGKFLKE
+163 
-177 GSLYRGFKP
+177 
-186 VLWSTVEKTALA
+186 
-198 DAEVERV
+198 AEVERV

-289 DTEVDGPREN
+289 DKEVDGPREN

-304 DLILDHVK
+304 DMIVEHVK
-312 PAKFEKE
+312 PANLDKT

-347 AKANQSIKAINLNG
+347 AKANQAIKAINLKG

-396 LENANV
+396 LEKANV
-402 ADTICDLD
+402 ADTICDLE
-410 VNEPISA
+410 VNEPIPA

-435 LAGKEGKKLTSTQIR
+435 LAGTEGKKLTSTQIR
-450 DRLLQEAQNNVGI
+450 DRLVQEAQNNVGI
-463 TFAENNGNDS
+463 SFSENPGNDS
-473 FVVSGRGE
+473 FVISGRGE

-493 EGFEMTVSPPK
+493 EGFELTVSPPK
-504 VLYQTDESGKKLE
+504 VLYQKDENGNKLE

-537 MNRRKGKLIDL
+537 MNRRKGRLIDL

-553 DKKRLIFH
+553 NKKRLIFH

-580 NGVINRIFHS
+580 NGVINRIFHY
-590 YGPFEGEMEGR
+590 YGAFEGEMEGR

-632 NDPVYPGMIVGLSPK
+632 NDPVYPGMIVGLAPK

-697 ITPESCRLRKS
+697 ITPTSCRLRKA